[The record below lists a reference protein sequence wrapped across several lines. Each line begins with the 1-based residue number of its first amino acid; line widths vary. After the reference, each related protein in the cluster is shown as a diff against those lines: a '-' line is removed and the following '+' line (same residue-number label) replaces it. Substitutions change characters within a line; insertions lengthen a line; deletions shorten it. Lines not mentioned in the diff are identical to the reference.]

1 MTAKEYL
8 KQAWNIDQKINY
20 KLDQVAQLREMA
32 TKVTSTL
39 SDTPRSGSHDNHKLD
54 DIIARLVETEE
65 EINKDIDRLINLKID
80 ILKVVWSVE
89 DDACR
94 RVLELRYHDF
104 KSWSDI
110 ALEMNVSLR
119 WVHTLHS
126 RGLKKVEKNLA
137 SSVKMH

>member
-8 KQAWNIDQKINY
+8 KQAWNIDQKIND
-20 KLDQVAQLREMA
+20 KLDQAARLREMA

-39 SDTPRSGSHDNHKLD
+39 SNAPRSGSHENKLD

-80 ILKVVWSVE
+80 ILNIVWSVE

-104 KSWSDI
+104 KSWNDI

-137 SSVKMH
+137 LSVKMH

>member
-8 KQAWNIDQKINY
+8 KQAWNIDQRIND

-94 RVLELRYHDF
+94 KVLELRYHDF
-104 KSWSDI
+104 KSWNDI

-126 RGLKKVEKNLA
+126 R
-137 SSVKMH
+137 